1 MAERAP
7 ADGWL
12 VEQGIGEE
20 RALLYRAGHAVATQI
35 RWPGGLEPGL
45 VADGKGGADEEGFLA
60 GVPVNHGAEGG
71 QADHEGAEAERAAL
85 GKGAA
90 KRLEVLY
97 E

>member
-1 MAERAP
+1 VLEHLRDAGAGALHGLGQRGVAGEIEFGHAGVDEE
-7 ADGWL
+7 ADG
-12 VEQGIGEE
+12 
-20 RALLYRAGHAVATQI
+20 AG
-35 RWPGGLEPGL
+35 EPGL

-85 GKGAA
+85 GKGPA
-90 KRLEVLY
+90 KGLEVLY